1 MAKAGFEPSDCRV
14 STVGCL
20 NHLAME
26 LVDRLCS
33 SLKSY
38 TTTKIDQNVIEYNI
52 QMCKY

>member
-1 MAKAGFEPSDCRV
+1 MAKAGFEPSDCRA

-26 LVDRLCS
+26 FVDRLCS
-33 SLKSY
+33 SLKYY
-38 TTTKIDQNVIEYNI
+38 TTTKIDQNVIEYKI